1 MNSCNCC
8 TPNSET
14 TNQIEKLAP
23 LMKVIS
29 EDSRLRILCA
39 LQCNDHCV
47 CELEEHTQLS
57 QSLISHHLKDLK
69 TTNMVS
75 DTKKGQKVYY
85 SLTDFGKEVIEAFIK
100 IPTKALQPAFKDT
113 D

>member
-1 MNSCNCC
+1 MIMNSCNCC

-14 TNQIEKLAP
+14 TKQIEKLGP
-23 LMKVIS
+23 LIKVIS
-29 EDSRLRILCA
+29 EDSRLKILCA
-39 LQCNDHCV
+39 LQCSDHCV
-47 CELEEHTQLS
+47 CELEEHTKLS

-85 SLTDFGKEVIEAFIK
+85 SLTDFGGSVMKSLLAIK
-100 IPTKALQPAFKDT
+100 V
-113 D
+113 

>member
-1 MNSCNCC
+1 M
-8 TPNSET
+8 
-14 TNQIEKLAP
+14 IKLGP
-23 LMKVIS
+23 LIKVIS

-39 LQCNDHCV
+39 LQCDSHCV
-47 CELEEHTQLS
+47 CELEEHTKLS

-85 SLTDFGKEVIEAFIK
+85 SLTDFGNSVMKLLLAIK
-100 IPTKALQPAFKDT
+100 V
-113 D
+113 

>member
-1 MNSCNCC
+1 MSMNSCNCC
-8 TPNSET
+8 TPNSAT
-14 TNQIEKLAP
+14 TKQIAKLGP
-23 LMKVIS
+23 LIKVIS

-39 LQCNDHCV
+39 LQCDSHCV
-47 CELEEHTQLS
+47 CELEEHTKLS

-85 SLTDFGKEVIEAFIK
+85 SLTDFGNSVMKSLLTIK
-100 IPTKALQPAFKDT
+100 A
-113 D
+113 